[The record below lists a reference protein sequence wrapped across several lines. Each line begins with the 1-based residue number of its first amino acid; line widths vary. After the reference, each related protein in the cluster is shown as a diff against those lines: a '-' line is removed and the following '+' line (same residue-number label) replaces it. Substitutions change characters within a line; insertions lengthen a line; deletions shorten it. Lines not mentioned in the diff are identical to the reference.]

1 MDVNRLI
8 KVDTIREFFK
18 IEEGEP
24 LNEGTRALLEAM
36 EEVKF
41 NPGDKIVCYG
51 DGADAGMFIILEGQ
65 AEVLSREGA
74 HINEMNPGDF
84 IGEVAL
90 INDGK
95 RMATVVATS
104 PMTCANISKE
114 LFEKIADANRKIYAS
129 FMYMLYTRTTKLV
142 TEQQKIKS
150 ELDVATKIQSSLLEH
165 DFSRFNSLPD
175 VHIGAFMKTA
185 KEVGG
190 DFYDVFMID
199 DKHMCFLIADVSGK
213 SVPGA
218 MFMMMSKT
226 HIKNYASLG
235 MPLDEVVYRV
245 NERLCENNR
254 ANMFV
259 TLFVCT
265 LDLETGIVS
274 YVDAGHNLPYI
285 SKAGEE
291 FKMLS
296 CEANLVV
303 GMMEDMP
310 YKLQTLELKKGD
322 RIFFYT
328 DGVTEAMNRKDEFY
342 TERRL
347 EEALNS
353 IDKNLSPEEFLE
365 ENYRRV
371 EEFTEG
377 AEQSDDITMLYL
389 AR

>member
-1 MDVNRLI
+1 
-8 KVDTIREFFK
+8 
-18 IEEGEP
+18 
-24 LNEGTRALLEAM
+24 
-36 EEVKF
+36 
-41 NPGDKIVCYG
+41 
-51 DGADAGMFIILEGQ
+51 
-65 AEVLSREGA
+65 
-74 HINEMNPGDF
+74 
-84 IGEVAL
+84 
-90 INDGK
+90 
-95 RMATVVATS
+95 
-104 PMTCANISKE
+104 
-114 LFEKIADANRKIYAS
+114 
-129 FMYMLYTRTTKLV
+129 
-142 TEQQKIKS
+142 
-150 ELDVATKIQSSLLEH
+150 
-165 DFSRFNSLPD
+165 
-175 VHIGAFMKTA
+175 
-185 KEVGG
+185 
-190 DFYDVFMID
+190 MID

-245 NERLCENNR
+245 NERLCENNM

-285 SKAGEE
+285 SKAGGE

-310 YKLQTLELKKGD
+310 YNLQTLELKKGD

-328 DGVTEAMNRKDEFY
+328 DGVTEAMNKKDEFY